1 MKINKVKLYNFSS
14 YEGNNEFD
22 FEITDAEKNI
32 VLIGG
37 KNGAGKTSLFTA
49 IKVALY
55 GPLAYGYVGVNSH
68 YISKI
73 KDLINSKAFQQEIV
87 ESEVQI
93 TLQLKIERDIRNY
106 VITRKWDYTNQRLT
120 EEYTVERDG
129 KQLNDQELSYFENYL
144 RSIIPPDLF
153 EFFLFDGEEVGNIF
167 STSAYNTYVRN
178 AVFTMCGMDVFEI
191 IRKFTRGYVTR
202 NNSIDDDEAYDT
214 YESAKQQMELLETEK
229 ENLES
234 EVSNL
239 TKELEDIEVQLTE
252 LTTAFKNAGGI
263 SRKEKKQLED
273 EFNQAE
279 KVKTE
284 TLTNI
289 KLFVEGLMP
298 FYILRDFANPIMS
311 QLDFE
316 EKGEIFYYVQSK
328 LNRDAISELLKGD
341 VSDSKVDQLMDHLL
355 DTFRPKGFR
364 DDMEM
369 MFDLSKE
376 DIGRVN
382 GIVSSL
388 DDFDVSAMVDMV
400 NKRKAASERK
410 AEINR
415 ILKNSMSEEDINA
428 FAQKENEILKKK
440 DDLSSRL
447 YDSQHRLEEIDN
459 GSGLLEVDIEDDKD
473 VYNQKNVFKTA
484 YATID
489 AILSEND
496 RFKEFKDKLQNSTLL
511 VLIKD
516 IDSTNSDAV
525 EQIFLDIN
533 EKSKRL
539 DNASIFK
546 GYCFKIYDEAFQ
558 DELKC
563 LWIRLK
569 KAYISFKNF
578 SGENYK
584 FDEYIYMYLLVT
596 EDENMTENLSPG
608 GIHFLEDKNMDDVER
623 ILTKMVEYGERVS
636 DFYKHIQNEAYIFE
650 DICVDSNSYKT
661 ASKKLITNVKEYLLY
676 SMETKSAQ
684 YQKVPLNWFIYSVK
698 DKSNNMN
705 ILMKD
710 FMTITANLYIYS
722 FLFTLSPSKKSKK
735 NIDHSLY
742 NVLNEDVDIKQI
754 INIVK
759 ELRKKQVE
767 NVQIPENC
775 RSFDVLS
782 NLYTIM
788 DCFKVK
794 ENRFDVTYHNHGGQ
808 LYTLEH
814 FIVPDNRNAKI
825 KWLTKDEESIEISFT
840 GQSERKKKLIN
851 YLIVEQKLNN
861 DILLD
866 FDVIK
871 KIEVNLN
878 HRL

>member
-1 MKINKVKLYNFSS
+1 MKAFIASVKEIFLNTISNPIWKNEKTLKIPLYQRE
-14 YEGNNEFD
+14 YEWSTSN
-22 FEITDAEKNI
+22 
-32 VLIGG
+32 V
-37 KNGAGKTSLFTA
+37 TSLVREVLNRDKFLGM
-49 IKVALY
+49 IILDEKEECY
-55 GPLAYGYVGVNSH
+55 
-68 YISKI
+68 
-73 KDLINSKAFQQEIV
+73 EIADG
-87 ESEVQI
+87 Q
-93 TLQLKIERDIRNY
+93 
-106 VITRKWDYTNQRLT
+106 QRLT
-120 EEYTVERDG
+120 TM
-129 KQLNDQELSYFENYL
+129 LLSL
-144 RSIIPPDLF
+144 ISI
-153 EFFLFDGEEVGNIF
+153 
-167 STSAYNTYVRN
+167 YNHYQ
-178 AVFTMCGMDVFEI
+178 G
-191 IRKFTRGYVTR
+191 
-202 NNSIDDDEAYDT
+202 
-214 YESAKQQMELLETEK
+214 
-229 ENLES
+229 
-234 EVSNL
+234 
-239 TKELEDIEVQLTE
+239 
-252 LTTAFKNAGGI
+252 
-263 SRKEKKQLED
+263 SRKEQSVLNNYIFDKEM
-273 EFNQAE
+273 
-279 KVKTE
+279 
-284 TLTNI
+284 NI
-289 KLFVEGLMP
+289 RLQNDSVGS
-298 FYILRDFANPIMS
+298 YI
-311 QLDFE
+311 
-316 EKGEIFYYVQSK
+316 
-328 LNRDAISELLKGD
+328 
-341 VSDSKVDQLMDHLL
+341 
-355 DTFRPKGFR
+355 
-364 DDMEM
+364 
-369 MFDLSKE
+369 
-376 DIGRVN
+376 
-382 GIVSSL
+382 SS
-388 DDFDVSAMVDMV
+388 
-400 NKRKAASERK
+400 
-410 AEINR
+410 
-415 ILKNSMSEEDINA
+415 
-428 FAQKENEILKKK
+428 
-440 DDLSSRL
+440 
-447 YDSQHRLEEIDN
+447 DN

-871 KIEVNLN
+871 KIELISDYYGNATPKHVGIITAHIENMESYKELKKLKN
-878 HRL
+878 EEDEKEVENIRNCYNSFLDEYLSV

>member
-1 MKINKVKLYNFSS
+1 MKAFIASVKEIFLNTISNPIWKNEKTLKIPLYQRE
-14 YEGNNEFD
+14 YEWSTSN
-22 FEITDAEKNI
+22 
-32 VLIGG
+32 V
-37 KNGAGKTSLFTA
+37 TSLVREVLNRDKFLGM
-49 IKVALY
+49 IILDEKEECY
-55 GPLAYGYVGVNSH
+55 
-68 YISKI
+68 
-73 KDLINSKAFQQEIV
+73 EIADG
-87 ESEVQI
+87 Q
-93 TLQLKIERDIRNY
+93 
-106 VITRKWDYTNQRLT
+106 QRLT
-120 EEYTVERDG
+120 TM
-129 KQLNDQELSYFENYL
+129 LLSL
-144 RSIIPPDLF
+144 ISI
-153 EFFLFDGEEVGNIF
+153 
-167 STSAYNTYVRN
+167 YNHYQ
-178 AVFTMCGMDVFEI
+178 G
-191 IRKFTRGYVTR
+191 
-202 NNSIDDDEAYDT
+202 
-214 YESAKQQMELLETEK
+214 
-229 ENLES
+229 
-234 EVSNL
+234 
-239 TKELEDIEVQLTE
+239 
-252 LTTAFKNAGGI
+252 
-263 SRKEKKQLED
+263 SRKEQSVLNNYIFDKEM
-273 EFNQAE
+273 
-279 KVKTE
+279 
-284 TLTNI
+284 NI
-289 KLFVEGLMP
+289 RLQNDSVGS
-298 FYILRDFANPIMS
+298 YI
-311 QLDFE
+311 
-316 EKGEIFYYVQSK
+316 
-328 LNRDAISELLKGD
+328 
-341 VSDSKVDQLMDHLL
+341 
-355 DTFRPKGFR
+355 
-364 DDMEM
+364 
-369 MFDLSKE
+369 
-376 DIGRVN
+376 
-382 GIVSSL
+382 SS
-388 DDFDVSAMVDMV
+388 
-400 NKRKAASERK
+400 
-410 AEINR
+410 
-415 ILKNSMSEEDINA
+415 
-428 FAQKENEILKKK
+428 
-440 DDLSSRL
+440 
-447 YDSQHRLEEIDN
+447 DN

-871 KIEVNLN
+871 
-878 HRL
+878 

>member
-178 AVFTMCGMDVFEI
+178 AV
-191 IRKFTRGYVTR
+191 
-202 NNSIDDDEAYDT
+202 
-214 YESAKQQMELLETEK
+214 
-229 ENLES
+229 
-234 EVSNL
+234 
-239 TKELEDIEVQLTE
+239 
-252 LTTAFKNAGGI
+252 
-263 SRKEKKQLED
+263 
-273 EFNQAE
+273 
-279 KVKTE
+279 
-284 TLTNI
+284 
-289 KLFVEGLMP
+289 
-298 FYILRDFANPIMS
+298 
-311 QLDFE
+311 
-316 EKGEIFYYVQSK
+316 
-328 LNRDAISELLKGD
+328 
-341 VSDSKVDQLMDHLL
+341 
-355 DTFRPKGFR
+355 
-364 DDMEM
+364 
-369 MFDLSKE
+369 
-376 DIGRVN
+376 
-382 GIVSSL
+382 
-388 DDFDVSAMVDMV
+388 
-400 NKRKAASERK
+400 
-410 AEINR
+410 
-415 ILKNSMSEEDINA
+415 
-428 FAQKENEILKKK
+428 
-440 DDLSSRL
+440 
-447 YDSQHRLEEIDN
+447 
-459 GSGLLEVDIEDDKD
+459 
-473 VYNQKNVFKTA
+473 
-484 YATID
+484 
-489 AILSEND
+489 
-496 RFKEFKDKLQNSTLL
+496 
-511 VLIKD
+511 
-516 IDSTNSDAV
+516 
-525 EQIFLDIN
+525 
-533 EKSKRL
+533 
-539 DNASIFK
+539 
-546 GYCFKIYDEAFQ
+546 
-558 DELKC
+558 
-563 LWIRLK
+563 
-569 KAYISFKNF
+569 
-578 SGENYK
+578 
-584 FDEYIYMYLLVT
+584 
-596 EDENMTENLSPG
+596 
-608 GIHFLEDKNMDDVER
+608 
-623 ILTKMVEYGERVS
+623 
-636 DFYKHIQNEAYIFE
+636 
-650 DICVDSNSYKT
+650 
-661 ASKKLITNVKEYLLY
+661 
-676 SMETKSAQ
+676 
-684 YQKVPLNWFIYSVK
+684 
-698 DKSNNMN
+698 
-705 ILMKD
+705 
-710 FMTITANLYIYS
+710 YS

-871 KIEVNLN
+871 KIELISDYYGNATPKHVGIITAHIENMESYKELKKLKNEEDEKEVENIRNCYNSFLDEYFSDNNQRTILN
-878 HRL
+878 KLLEGLKLTFINS

>member
-202 NNSIDDDEAYDT
+202 NNSTPYARID
-214 YESAKQQMELLETEK
+214 
-229 ENLES
+229 
-234 EVSNL
+234 
-239 TKELEDIEVQLTE
+239 
-252 LTTAFKNAGGI
+252 
-263 SRKEKKQLED
+263 
-273 EFNQAE
+273 
-279 KVKTE
+279 
-284 TLTNI
+284 
-289 KLFVEGLMP
+289 
-298 FYILRDFANPIMS
+298 ANHRR
-311 QLDFE
+311 E
-316 EKGEIFYYVQSK
+316 
-328 LNRDAISELLKGD
+328 ISEKFFPNI
-341 VSDSKVDQLMDHLL
+341 SDQVIILSTDEEINEEYYKIIK
-355 DTFRPKGFR
+355 PYI
-364 DDMEM
+364 
-369 MFDLSKE
+369 SKE
-376 DIGRVN
+376 Y
-382 GIVSSL
+382 L
-388 DDFDVSAMVDMV
+388 L
-400 NKRKAASERK
+400 
-410 AEINR
+410 IN
-415 ILKNSMSEEDINA
+415 D
-428 FAQKENEILKKK
+428 ENEN
-440 DDLSSRL
+440 RTT
-447 YDSQHRLEEIDN
+447 N

-871 KIEVNLN
+871 KIELISDYYGNATPKHVGIITAHIENMESYKELKKLKNEEDEKEVENIRNCYNSFLDEYFSDNNQRTILN
-878 HRL
+878 KLLEGLKLTFINS